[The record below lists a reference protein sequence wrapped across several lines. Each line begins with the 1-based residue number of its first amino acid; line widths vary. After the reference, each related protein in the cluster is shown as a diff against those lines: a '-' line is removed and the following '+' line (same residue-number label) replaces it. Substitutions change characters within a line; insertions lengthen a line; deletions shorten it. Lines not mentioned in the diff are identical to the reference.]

1 MSRAIYRL
9 NTNNPASLGI
19 PDFPP
24 AEFDARMIMDT
35 RFFSFGKEPV
45 EVQLDLFKFLA
56 EQDRLIEE
64 SRVPDDL
71 ELMYT
76 SEVKLMHGIQVDPN
90 SRIGL
95 TETLMGLKHSHLSR
109 AYHDIKLEVV
119 AVLADDVNDL
129 IDEALEIYNDRLVTR
144 ALALASN
151 PFAQVTKLMG
161 LVEDV
166 YRAAKA
172 CVKLMAAHS
181 QEDAKEALQY
191 ALNQYLEMH
200 QSMRFVTLAKDK
212 EV

>member
-9 NTNNPASLGI
+9 STNNPASLGL
-19 PDFPP
+19 PDCPP
-24 AEFDARMIMDT
+24 EEFDARMIMDT

-56 EQDRLIEE
+56 EQDRLVEE

-71 ELMYT
+71 ELMYNH
-76 SEVKLMHGIQVDPN
+76 EVKLVDGVQVDPN
-90 SRIGL
+90 SKIGL
-95 TETLMGLKHSHLSR
+95 TGTFLELKQSQLSR

-129 IDEALEIYNDRLVTR
+129 IDDALEIHNDRHVTR

-151 PFAQVTKLMG
+151 PFAQVTKLMA
-161 LVEDV
+161 LVDDV

-172 CVKLMAAHS
+172 CVKLMAVHT
-181 QEDAKEALQY
+181 QEDAKEALQH

-200 QSMRFVTLAKDK
+200 QSMRFVVLAKDK
-212 EV
+212 ES